1 MPNSMIRTL
10 LVLEILGQKGAKMGV
25 FGGFSKNNSWI
36 WFILLG
42 KEDTIVLRVH
52 AKFHVQNTSGS
63 RDIGAK
69 QVKNKGLPYLT
80 KVVITR
86 ERLKISFHIMAF
98 LESAWN
104 LQSIEHQ
111 MSSPRPLFREI
122 MDFKDFVFL
131 PKNSR
136 KSILNVSWARTENV
150 S

>member
-1 MPNSMIRTL
+1 MPNFMIRTF
-10 LVLEILGQKGAKMGV
+10 LVLEILGQKGSKMGV
-25 FGGFSKNNSWI
+25 FGRFLKNNGWI

-42 KEDTIVLRVH
+42 NEGIMVLRVD

-86 ERLKISFHIMAF
+86 ERLKISFNIMAF

-111 MSSPRPLFREI
+111 MSYSRPLFREI
-122 MDFKDFVFL
+122 NDFKDFVFL

-136 KSILNVSWARTENV
+136 KSILNVSWSRIENV